1 MFNNR
6 TFIKD
11 ISKNETQYM
20 NQEITI
26 CGMINN
32 IRKQT
37 NLCFIDINDGSQLK
51 GLQVILEKQEDIE
64 YSQDYLTLFEKGSK
78 GMITAVKGVLIES
91 PAKGQSVE
99 LKAKEVDYFNS
110 ITDGNEYPIS
120 KNRVPMENLRQ
131 ILHLRM
137 RTNVI
142 SSVMRI
148 RSKCSKYTHDY
159 FQDRGYEYIHTPLIT
174 GSDCEGA
181 GETFTLTTI
190 LPDKLDKNNMILK
203 EDYSKDFFGKKVS
216 LTVSGQLNVESYAM
230 YFSKVYT
237 FGPTFRAE
245 NSNTSRHLAE
255 FWMIEPE
262 ITYIN
267 LEELMDVAE
276 EYLKYC
282 VSHVLENHND
292 ELTMFNQFMSKGLI
306 DRLTNIKNNKFIR
319 ISYTQAVELYNKD
332 HQKTPIKWG
341 DDLSSEVE
349 KYICEK
355 IYGLPT
361 IIYHYPKE
369 IKAFYMKQNKE
380 DNRVVDAFDILV
392 PGIGEIIG
400 GSMREDNYEILKQK
414 VIDTGIDV
422 NSMSW
427 YLDLRKFGSCPH
439 GGFGLGFERLIM
451 LVTGVSNIRDVIPF
465 PRYPKHCEC

>member
-1 MFNNR
+1 MFVNR

-11 ISKNETQYM
+11 IYQNEEKYKNK
-20 NQEITI
+20 EITI

-37 NLCFIDINDGSQLK
+37 NLCFIDVNDGSQLK
-51 GLQVILEKQEDIE
+51 GLQVILEKQEDKE
-64 YSQDYLTLFEKGSK
+64 YTQDYLTLFEKGSK
-78 GMITAVKGVLIES
+78 GMIISVNGLLIES

-99 LKAKEVDYFNS
+99 LKANIVNYFNS
-110 ITDGNEYPIS
+110 IIDGNEYPIS

-181 GETFTLTTI
+181 GETFTLTTL
-190 LPDKLDKNNMILK
+190 LPDKLDKDNMTLK

-276 EYLKYC
+276 DYLKYC
-282 VSHVLENHND
+282 VINVLDNYLD

-306 DRLTNIKNNKFIR
+306 ERLTNIKNNKFIR
-319 ISYTQAVELYNKD
+319 ISYTQAIELYNKD
-332 HQKTPIKWG
+332 HKKTPIKWG

-400 GSMREDNYEILKQK
+400 GSMREDNYDILKQK

-427 YLDLRKFGSCPH
+427 YLDLRKYGTCPH

-451 LVTGVSNIRDVIPF
+451 LVTGISNIRDVIPF
-465 PRYPKHCEC
+465 PRYPKHCDC

>member
-1 MFNNR
+1 MFVNR

-11 ISKNETQYM
+11 IFKNEDNYI
-20 NQEITI
+20 NRDIII

-37 NLCFIDINDGSQLK
+37 NLCFIDVNDGSQLK
-51 GLQVILEKQEDIE
+51 GLQIILDKQENIE
-64 YSQDYLTLFEKGSK
+64 YSHSYLTLFDKGSK
-78 GMITAVKGVLIES
+78 GMIIKVNGILSKS

-99 LKAKEVDYFNS
+99 LKAKEVDYFDS
-110 ITDGNEYPIS
+110 IIDNNEYPIS
-120 KNRVPMENLRQ
+120 KNRIPMENLRQ

-137 RTNVI
+137 RTNAI

-190 LPDKLDKNNMILK
+190 LPDKLDKTNMTLK

-267 LEELMDVAE
+267 LEELMGVAE

-282 VSHVLENHND
+282 VSNVLENHQD
-292 ELTMFNQFMSKGLI
+292 ELIMFNQFSSKGLM
-306 DRLTNIKNNKFIR
+306 DRLTKIKDNAFVR

-332 HQKTPIKWG
+332 HIKKPIKWG

-349 KYICEK
+349 KYICEQ
-355 IYGLPT
+355 IYDLPT

-369 IKAFYMKQNKE
+369 IKSFYMKQNKQ

-400 GSMREDNYEILKQK
+400 GSMREDNYEVLKQK
-414 VIDTGIDV
+414 VIDTGIEM
-422 NSMSW
+422 NSMKW
-427 YLDLRKFGSCPH
+427 YLDLRKYGSCPH

-465 PRYPKHCEC
+465 PRYPKHCDC